1 MMHIHTF
8 AVIQAYPVSGVG
20 YCKSP
25 SPVLEYEQRSN
36 NNVVVGS
43 MDMETLSTGLV
54 RRITGATARQ
64 LDYWSWSGF
73 LEPSSVTGN
82 KRHYSFED
90 VVRIMAVMRL
100 KEAGL
105 SLQAIRKA
113 IDKLKQYHHDPLR
126 ELKLVVYL
134 NDVYVYHSA
143 EDAYRAV
150 DGQSTYLFMDLG
162 KVAEQTEALL
172 KSLR

>member
-1 MMHIHTF
+1 MILVQEIPGDTSSLF
-8 AVIQAYPVSGVG
+8 SEQG
-20 YCKSP
+20 YCKSQ

-36 NNVVVGS
+36 NNVVVDNR
-43 MDMETLSTGLV
+43 DMETLSTGLV

-113 IDKLKQYHHDPLR
+113 IDKLKQYHQDPLR